1 MLTGNLV
8 RVRHARNKLIPQ
20 YIDEQDPR
28 LRETAEQLLTLFR
41 TLQGSTRG
49 EMEEEVVNTIGD
61 NPTTLVEQGL
71 AKLLEDRCEFDVESS
86 HPPDELREA
95 VFRLAA
101 SQRASSGFDR
111 AKVLGDV
118 AGTLQVTAEEIER
131 GLFADLKMEQ
141 RVISFQD
148 FTVEQLLQRYNVAL
162 AQAILLRAT
171 KVTVSIARETPQRYR
186 KLFRAVKFH
195 RLICEFAKSGTDEYT
210 LTLDGPLS
218 LFSATQ
224 KYGVQLAN
232 FLPTLLHCKQ
242 FGLKAAVRWGAQKKE
257 KEFFLESG
265 DGLKSHLTD
274 CGDYVPKELMMFAES
289 FRKQIDDWEIVEE
302 TELLLAGNSV
312 WPPDFALVH
321 RPTQKRVYL
330 EILGFWRKTEVDK
343 HYRQLRKELKEP
355 FLLAVSDQFNVDEE
369 EGDTLKGIY
378 RFKRTPLPEEVARLA
393 LEAISR

>member
-8 RVRHARNKLIPQ
+8 RVRHAKNRLVPQ
-20 YIDEQDPR
+20 YIDEHDR
-28 LRETAEQLLTLFR
+28 RWVEAAEQLLTLFR

-49 EMEEEVVNTIGD
+49 EMEEEVVNIIGD

-71 AKLLEDRCEFDVESS
+71 AKLLEDRCEFDVESA

-95 VFRLAA
+95 IFSLAA
-101 SQRASSGFDR
+101 AQRAGDGFDR
-111 AKVLGDV
+111 SAVIDAVTSKL
-118 AGTLQVTAEEIER
+118 AISAEQVER

-141 RVISFQD
+141 RLIAFQD
-148 FTVEQLLQRYNVAL
+148 CTVEQLLQRYNVAL
-162 AQAILLRAT
+162 AQAILLRST
-171 KVTVSIARETPQRYR
+171 RVSVTISCETPQRYR
-186 KLFRAVKFH
+186 QLFRAVKFH
-195 RLICEFAKSGTDEYT
+195 RLICEFSKSGPDEYA

-218 LFSATQ
+218 LFSATL

-257 KEFFLESG
+257 KEFFLDSR

-274 CGDYVPKELMMFAES
+274 YGDYVPKELTMFAES

-302 TELLLAGNSV
+302 TELLPVGTSV

-321 RPTQKRVYL
+321 RATKKRVYF
-330 EILGFWRKTEVDK
+330 EILGYWRKTDVDK
-343 HYRQLRKELKEP
+343 HYRLLRKELKEP
-355 FLLAVSDQFNVDEE
+355 FLLAVSDQFNIDEE
-369 EGDTLKGIY
+369 VGEVIKGIY
-378 RFKRTPLPEEVARLA
+378 RFKRTPLPDEVARLA
-393 LEAISR
+393 SEAISR